1 MSSLGLIF
9 VDQLS
14 KNNLVYE
21 SIGEEDSLLFFEPMS
36 SFYELPHHKQKLIYL
51 ITSLRKYIPTIRH
64 ERVIH
69 EKVTENHQGLSKTL
83 KRVFSEQQFEKLY
96 VTKPSDYQTLKE
108 LMFFCQSN
116 SIILNV
122 LEDTKFVSNEED
134 FDLWSKGKKVAYSGI
149 FL

>member
-21 SIGEEDSLLFFEPMS
+21 NIDEEDSLLFFEPMS

-83 KRVFSEQQFEKLY
+83 KRVFSEQQLDLIEEIWSYSYDF
-96 VTKPSDYQTLKE
+96 KE
-108 LMFFCQSN
+108 A
-116 SIILNV
+116 
-122 LEDTKFVSNEED
+122 SNEELKD
-134 FDLWSKGKKVAYSGI
+134 WNDQLEEMVN
-149 FL
+149 LL